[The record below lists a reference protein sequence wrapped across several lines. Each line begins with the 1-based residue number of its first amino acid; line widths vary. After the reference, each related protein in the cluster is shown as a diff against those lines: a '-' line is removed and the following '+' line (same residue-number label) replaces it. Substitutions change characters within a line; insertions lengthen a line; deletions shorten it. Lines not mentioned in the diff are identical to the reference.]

1 MQYNKDTKQI
11 TLDLSHIPDDDM
23 PAIAT
28 LLSIAESKQRMLLMG
43 FDNDG
48 RMSTHTTLNG
58 LESAYVVKY
67 LDTYLT
73 RLMSSAWYEQDQK
86 KHMERLAESD
96 MVVKLVDK
104 LQERFEKI
112 ERLKNIYGENW
123 KDHLNDED

>member
-11 TLDLSHIPDDDM
+11 TLDLSHIPDGDM

-48 RMSTHTTLNG
+48 SMSTHSTLNG

-73 RLMSSAWYEQDQK
+73 RLMNAAWYEQDQK